1 MMKKLVV
8 TILMSL
14 LALPLYAEESDNFM
28 PIGFEPS
35 ISLSKE
41 STEVRPLP
49 TLNFYDALIP
59 VAGIDGQTYSIQSG
73 LILDDTPIN
82 VVYLDENIDKPSLVL
97 PTNLFHSPVI
107 NNQNSNAITARSVFA
122 PKNVYISE
130 ASKTA
135 QKINGYAYESTGNFS
150 FGAGYNRGLD
160 KAQMEDNTS
169 LFTRYEGEYFAI
181 NSQYIASSKQ
191 NLGTQANSFK
201 ISPEVKLN
209 NQFKIRTGFQSYT
222 NLPLKKGEVVLVY
235 SPSVKKY
242 LDSLSFELGVARR
255 YNTQTGISGSE
266 IRFSTGFKL

>member
-14 LALPLYAEESDNFM
+14 VALPSLALESDEFM

-35 ISLSKE
+35 VSLSKE
-41 STEVRPLP
+41 STEARALP
-49 TLNFYDALIP
+49 ALNFYDVVTP
-59 VAGIDGQTYSIQSG
+59 VAGFNDGTYSIQSS
-73 LILDDTPIN
+73 LIFDDIPIN
-82 VVYLDENIDKPSLVL
+82 PVYLDENINKPVLVL
-97 PTNLFHSPVI
+97 PTNLFNSPTI
-107 NNQNSNAITARSVFA
+107 SNHDSNAITGRSVFA
-122 PKNVYISE
+122 PRAVYVGE
-130 ASKTA
+130 ASRTA
-135 QKINGYAYESTGNFS
+135 QKINGYAYESAGNFT

-242 LDSLSFELGVARR
+242 LESLSFELGVAKR
-255 YNTQTGISGSE
+255 YNTETGIGGSE
-266 IRFSTGFKL
+266 IRFSTGFRL